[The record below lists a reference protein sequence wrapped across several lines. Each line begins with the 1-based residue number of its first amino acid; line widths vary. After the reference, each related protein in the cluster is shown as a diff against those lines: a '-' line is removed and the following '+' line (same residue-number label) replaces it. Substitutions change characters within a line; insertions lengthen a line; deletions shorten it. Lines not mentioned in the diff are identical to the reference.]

1 MAAATNRIGA
11 ATAAKMI
18 CADGRPVEKPSHAG
32 RQPISTTATTS
43 AKGRSRCSKS
53 GAIQAQLSGIRVS
66 ATRVE
71 VVMEFEVYYDYT
83 CPFVYRASLLLAG
96 VAGER
101 ALDVRWRYF
110 SLTQVNSKDE
120 GWTVW
125 DAPAGERVRG
135 RLAFMAA
142 EAARRQ
148 DRFEPF
154 HATLLR
160 ARHEG
165 RINIDEVE
173 AIEQVAEDSGLELGR
188 FRRDIDDPAILVALA
203 RDHRHAVGAH
213 GVFGTPTF
221 VFPNGASAYIR
232 LAEAPTGSDALQVF
246 DRLIA
251 VASDE
256 PRILEIKRPTKPS
269 PD

>member
-1 MAAATNRIGA
+1 M
-11 ATAAKMI
+11 
-18 CADGRPVEKPSHAG
+18 
-32 RQPISTTATTS
+32 S
-43 AKGRSRCSKS
+43 AS
-53 GAIQAQLSGIRVS
+53 
-66 ATRVE
+66 RVE

-135 RLAFMAA
+135 RLAFKAA

-165 RINIDEVE
+165 RIKIDEVE
-173 AIEQVAEDSGLELGR
+173 SIEQVAEDSGLELGR
-188 FRRDIDDPAILVALA
+188 FRRDVADPTILAALE
-203 RDHRHAVGAH
+203 RDHTRAVTVH

-232 LAEAPTGSDALQVF
+232 IAEVPGAHDAVKMF
-246 DRLIA
+246 DSLIA
-251 VASDE
+251 IAADE
-256 PRILEIKRPTKPS
+256 QRVLEIKRPVKPS